1 MMICNLEDYFPFPG
15 IYSGSMLIFRGVFFV
30 WKESKFNFAKPAR
43 DLDTMLEK
51 MGAQRM
57 MPTGFG
63 DDQDIMRW
71 VGSIGE
77 VRFVQHFFVP
87 HSW

>member
-1 MMICNLEDYFPFPG
+1 MMIWNLEDDFPFCRFHVD
-15 IYSGSMLIFRGVFFV
+15 LLGVFFV

-43 DLDTMLEK
+43 DLDAMLEK

-63 DDQDIMRW
+63 DDQDI
-71 VGSIGE
+71 
-77 VRFVQHFFVP
+77 VR
-87 HSW
+87 